1 MKKLNVPKCT
11 IKKRK
16 KIQFKFQNQDKKRTK
31 EDATNKQTQTNEK
44 NPNQCITLIDTD
56 KINIIN
62 II

>member
-1 MKKLNVPKCT
+1 MYNQKAK
-11 IKKRK
+11 K

>member
-1 MKKLNVPKCT
+1 MYLNVQSKSE
-11 IKKRK
+11 K